1 MMAEAKK
8 MMENPEWKKEMK
20 KMEKSKEFKQA
31 LEDTNEMLKDPNM
44 VAKLEAKMEAS
55 LAVGEKQLK
64 KDYERTLM
72 QALETFENDENLG
85 EMKKYLSDPEFRA
98 KIEQDMKDPQVRQ
111 YFEQVSG

>member
-1 MMAEAKK
+1 MRGLQQAAKDPKLLAQLMQDLNDPEIMAEAKK

-20 KMEKSKEFKQA
+20 KMEKSKEFKKA

-55 LAVGEKQLK
+55 LAVGEKQLQ

-72 QALETFENDENLG
+72 QALETFGNDENLS
-85 EMKKYLSDPEFRA
+85 EMKK
-98 KIEQDMKDPQVRQ
+98 
-111 YFEQVSG
+111 